1 MRFGWCMAC
10 GKKARSVKASEEI
23 YGRGLA
29 WFSVVIVAGLIGGL
43 ISPESKAEA
52 LGGLD
57 QRLNPDL
64 LAQVFPGAQSF
75 GAVEGQPTAAPVF
88 QEGDLDGFLTTV
100 GYVFSVGDILNP
112 TGYTG
117 QPFDI
122 TVGINLDGFVT
133 GAVLHTHDEPM
144 FRNTGFKMELEQTIS
159 GLAGIDVLAVPLDVP
174 QNARLGDSSALVML
188 DSIYRAGREVAVSR
202 ELRGP
207 GEREGRRLDIESYQQ
222 LDWESLR
229 RMGAIRNVLLRND
242 HVAGAL
248 EVVGNT
254 SPIALDE
261 EGVVFADIYVAL
273 ATPALIGRNLLG
285 DSIYADKVQKQT
297 KDGHFVLVA
306 MNGHW
311 VSSEEGAFPRGH
323 IYNSLSRIRLRQ
335 DGLVITSK
343 QLLVHEVEVAETA
356 NAPHFSWVSLL
367 QVSEEVGF
375 DGTRPWMLEF
385 GIGVDGKEAVFGLPY
400 VLPPSLVREPL
411 HHLVAVSESRQI
423 DVPPLWVTV
432 WLNQK
437 VAIGI
442 LVFSLIALSVM
453 LVLQAEMA
461 RFPKMLAWF
470 RTGFLVF
477 TLVWIGWYAGAQLS
491 VMHLLSLIQAPFR
504 EWSLSS
510 LLLDP
515 LTVIVMAF
523 SALGLIMLGR
533 GVFCGWLCP
542 FGALQELLSKV
553 ARRLKVPQTRIPHKL
568 NERLW
573 ALKYAILITLVG
585 ISFFDA
591 PHLAN
596 AVEVEPFT
604 TAILFGF
611 ARSWPFTIFAISILG
626 VGLFVE
632 RFFCRYMCPLGAG
645 LAIVGR
651 WRMLEWFKRRTECGN
666 SCQTCRGLCPVQAI
680 GTNGTINLNEC
691 YHCLSC
697 QVAFY
702 DDQICPPLMARRE
715 RRERALGGGIKDPNS
730 ESSAVAY

>member
-10 GKKARSVKASEEI
+10 GKKERSVNAFEEI

-29 WFSVVIVAGLIGGL
+29 WLSVVIVAGLIGGL
-43 ISPESKAEA
+43 ISPESKAEV

-75 GAVEGQPTAAPVF
+75 GAVAGKPAAAPVF

-100 GYVFSVGDILNP
+100 GYVFSVGDILKP

-133 GAVLHTHDEPM
+133 GAVLRTHDEPM
-144 FRNTGFKMELEQTIS
+144 FRNTGFKMELEQAIS
-159 GLAGIDVLAVPLDVP
+159 GLVGIDVLAVPLDVP
-174 QNARLGDSSALVML
+174 QHVRLGDSSALVML

-242 HVAGAL
+242 HVASAL
-248 EVVGNT
+248 EVVGKT

-261 EGVVFADIYVAL
+261 ADVVFADIYVAL

-285 DSIYADKVQKQT
+285 DSIYANKVQKQA
-297 KDGHFVLVA
+297 KNGHFVLVA
-306 MNGHW
+306 MSGRW

-323 IYNSLSRIRLRQ
+323 IDNSLSRIRLRQ
-335 DGLVITSK
+335 DGLVITSE
-343 QLLVHEVEVAETA
+343 QLLIHEIEVAETV
-356 NAPHFSWVSLL
+356 NAPRLSWVSLL

-385 GIGVDGKEAVFGLPY
+385 GIGVDGTEAVFGLPY

-442 LVFSLIALSVM
+442 LAFSLIVLSVM
-453 LVLQAEMA
+453 LVLQGKMA
-461 RFPKMLAWF
+461 RFPKILAWF

-491 VMHLLSLIQAPFR
+491 VMHLLLLIQAPFR

-542 FGALQELLSKV
+542 FGALQELLSQV
-553 ARRLKVPQTRIPHKL
+553 ARRLKVPQTRIPQKL

-573 ALKYAILITLVG
+573 ALKYAILIALVG

-611 ARSWPFTIFAISILG
+611 ARSWPFTLFAISILG

-651 WRMLEWFKRRTECGN
+651 WRMLEWFKRRPECGS
-666 SCQTCRGLCPVQAI
+666 SCQTCRDLCPVQAI
-680 GTNGTINLNEC
+680 GTNGMINLNEC

-702 DDQICPPLMARRE
+702 DDEICPPLMARRE
-715 RRERALGGGIKDPNS
+715 RRERALGGGIKDLNF

>member
-1 MRFGWCMAC
+1 MCSRWSVAC
-10 GKKARSVKASEEI
+10 EKKETSVTPSEEI
-23 YGRGLA
+23 FGRGLVWLSLA
-29 WFSVVIVAGLIGGL
+29 VVAVLVGGL
-43 ISPESKAEA
+43 IAPGSKAEVFT
-52 LGGLD
+52 GLD
-57 QRLNPDL
+57 QRLNPNL
-64 LAQVFPGAQSF
+64 LSQVFPGAQSF
-75 GAVEGQPTAAPVF
+75 GAVEGQPAAAPVY
-88 QEGDLDGFLTTV
+88 QEGELDGFLTTV
-100 GYVFSVGDILNP
+100 GYVFSVGDILKP

-144 FRNTGFKMELEQTIS
+144 FRNIGFGMTLEQVIG
-159 GLAGIDVLAVPLDVP
+159 GLVGVDVLAVPLDVP
-174 QNARLGDSSALVML
+174 KNVRLGNSSALVML

-229 RMGAIRNVLLRND
+229 RMGAIRRVLLKND
-242 HVAGAL
+242 HVASAL
-248 EVVGNT
+248 EAVGLT
-254 SPIALDE
+254 SLIAMDE
-261 EGVVFADIYVAL
+261 EDVVFADIYVAL

-285 DSIYADKVQKQT
+285 ELSYAEKLQKEP
-297 KDGHFVLVA
+297 KDGHFIFVA
-306 MNGHW
+306 MSGHW
-311 VSSEEGAFPRGH
+311 VSSEEGAFPRGQ
-323 IYNSLSRIRLRQ
+323 IYNSLSRVRIRQ
-335 DGLVITSK
+335 DGLVTTSE
-343 QLLVHEVEVAETA
+343 QLFVHEIKIVERA

-367 QVSEEVGF
+367 QVPENVGL
-375 DGTRPWMLEF
+375 DATRPWTLEF
-385 GIGVDGKEAVFGLPY
+385 GVGVGGTEAVFGLPY

-411 HHLVAVSESRQI
+411 HHLVAVSENRRV

-442 LVFSLIALSVM
+442 LSLSLIVLSVM
-453 LVLQAEMA
+453 LVSQGKLAQY
-461 RFPKMLAWF
+461 PKLLAWS
-470 RTGFLVF
+470 RIGFLVF

-491 VMHLLSLIQAPFR
+491 VMHLLSLLQAPLS

-523 SALGLIMLGR
+523 TALGLIMLGR

-542 FGALQELLSKV
+542 FGALQELLSRAAKRV
-553 ARRLKVPQTRIPHKL
+553 KIPQIRVPNKL

-585 ISFFDA
+585 ISFFDS

-596 AVEVEPFT
+596 AVEIEPFT
-604 TAILFGF
+604 TTILFGF
-611 ARSWPFTIFAISILG
+611 ARSWPLTFFAISVLC
-626 VGLFVE
+626 VGLFIE

-651 WRMLEWFKRRTECGN
+651 WRMLEWFKRHSECGN
-666 SCQTCRGLCPVQAI
+666 SCQKCADLCPVQAI
-680 GTNGTINLNEC
+680 GTNGAINLNEC
-691 YHCLSC
+691 FHCLSC
-697 QVAFY
+697 QVTFY
-702 DDQICPPLMARRE
+702 DDQVCPPLMARRE
-715 RRERALGGGIKDPNS
+715 RRERALIGGVKGPNS
-730 ESSAVAY
+730 ESLAVTG